1 MPKWIREKVSS
12 IVKIFTDFIDSI
24 FQKVAKNST
33 KEIGV
38 WEETRE
44 AMSDASREYQKFITG
59 AEEGMVYKVDG
70 VKFDGFKDGVL
81 VEAKGNYSNFIDKS
95 GNFYEW
101 FNGKE
106 SLLNQANRQLAAAG
120 GIKIQWYFNDE
131 VSMNAV
137 KKLFFGNNI
146 ESIEFILKPMK

>member
-1 MPKWIREKVSS
+1 
-12 IVKIFTDFIDSI
+12 
-24 FQKVAKNST
+24 
-33 KEIGV
+33 
-38 WEETRE
+38 
-44 AMSDASREYQKFITG
+44 MSDASREYQKFITG

-81 VEAKGNYSNFIDKS
+81 VEAKGNYSNFVDKS

-101 FNGKE
+101 FNGRE

-120 GIKIQWYFNDE
+120 GVKIQWYFNDE